1 MNHPGAV
8 KGIFGGGR
16 VGRFRNRFLE
26 YVIERLELCV
36 DVTKGV
42 NAGLS
47 KDLIIS
53 FLGTAIVGI
62 VESWFTKG
70 LSEPV
75 DVVAKQMGLLLDRNL

>member
-1 MNHPGAV
+1 M
-8 KGIFGGGR
+8 
-16 VGRFRNRFLE
+16 
-26 YVIERLELCV
+26 
-36 DVTKGV
+36 
-42 NAGLS
+42 S